1 MARLLLGVLDKAALK
16 LGDNTT
22 VNFQSSLIFMTSNLG
37 AREMAKAVGERF
49 GFSGYTGEAP
59 CGARLKG
66 IGMAAVRRRFSPE
79 FVNRIDRTI
88 TYAPLE
94 RATFERIL
102 DLQLNALEAMIR
114 ARFAE
119 DAFSVRLSPA
129 ARAFLIERGTSAEYG
144 ARELKRVIHRYVI
157 QRLAQVVLRDLVEPG
172 GVVRF
177 DVSADGE
184 NLRALSRGGRPLAA

>member
-1 MARLLLGVLDKAALK
+1 MARLLLGVLDKATLK

-49 GFSGYTGEAP
+49 GFSGLTGE
-59 CGARLKG
+59 GACAAKLNG
-66 IGMAAVRRRFSPE
+66 IAMSAVRRRFSPE

-88 TYAPLE
+88 TYRPLE

-102 DLQLNALEAMIR
+102 DLQMSAWEAMIR

-144 ARELKRVIHRYVI
+144 ARELKRVIHRHVI
-157 QRLAQVVLRDLVEPG
+157 QPLAQVVLQDLIEPG

-177 DVSADGE
+177 DVTANRES
-184 NLRALSRGGRPLAA
+184 LRPLSRGGKLLTG